1 MGQRIESRA
10 AIEKRIRTSLENL
23 VFALGEAA
31 GADRSSPFVV
41 DEERAELR
49 LALAKT
55 EGGRPARS
63 ADAPLAMAWQ
73 VLPGNAASRSVSM
86 TRTPAS
92 ASTPRSTQYPVA
104 ARRACCASRS
114 AGPLVGFRRSSSC

>member
-55 EGGRPARS
+55 EGGRPLVVRMPPWPWRGRS
-63 ADAPLAMAWQ
+63 CL
-73 VLPGNAASRSVSM
+73 G
-86 TRTPAS
+86 T
-92 ASTPRSTQYPVA
+92 
-104 ARRACCASRS
+104 RRA
-114 AGPLVGFRRSSSC
+114 GPCR